1 MARTRRRTE
10 VEGSPP
16 ELTSRERASLVVRS
30 VSLATNV
37 CKETA
42 HQINDSQRWA
52 TRPARHQVGISPR
65 WSTRPAGTLRGGH
78 ISGGLPRPAP
88 LTSPGYL
95 DQVQWDTLAPASLD
109 DAT

>member
-30 VSLATNV
+30 ISLATNV

-42 HQINDSQRWA
+42 HQINRLSAVGYSSRAPSSWHFSSVVYP
-52 TRPARHQVGISPR
+52 TSGHPAR
-65 WSTRPAGTLRGGH
+65 WH
-78 ISGGLPRPAP
+78 ISGGLLRPAP